1 MESKDNDSF
10 NSFFTSDGSVA
21 WLIENVV
28 KEKTHLNA
36 SFKDFY
42 LFDDSGTL
50 TQKQPLMCFSNK
62 ELIIISKR
70 ELIWNKGLQHIF
82 LKFALP
88 KVIFQHHQ
96 EMATIFSQNSS

>member
-1 MESKDNDSF
+1 MTESKDNDSF
-10 NSFFTSDGSVA
+10 NSFLLLMVQ
-21 WLIENVV
+21 WLDIENVV
-28 KEKTHLNA
+28 KGKTHLNA

-88 KVIFQHHQ
+88 KVIF
-96 EMATIFSQNSS
+96 